1 MKALNA
7 LDTPYCH
14 ITILG
19 KKWVSGSC
27 ESERGYHNIQAILN
41 NPPIQRRYVRPGMH
55 LLSHVQLV
63 GAVSISPSTRSK
75 IRAMTPVRDK
85 GWQSCIHIP
94 GLSPYVDSSSFC
106 YVQAS
111 QLPGCDWSRA
121 GDLRGQC
128 LFEGQFKRVEWIW
141 ITSPG

>member
-41 NPPIQRRYVRPGMH
+41 NPPTQRRYVRLSMH
-55 LLSHVQLV
+55 LLSHVQIV
-63 GAVSISPSTRSK
+63 GAVSISPTVRSK
-75 IRAMTPVRDK
+75 IRAMTPVRGK
-85 GWQSCIHIP
+85 G
-94 GLSPYVDSSSFC
+94 
-106 YVQAS
+106 
-111 QLPGCDWSRA
+111 
-121 GDLRGQC
+121 
-128 LFEGQFKRVEWIW
+128 
-141 ITSPG
+141 